1 MFDYTPEADLDWFRS
16 RMEEMNPG
24 TEAGMKKKTK
34 LRFAKSA
41 RLLMSLDHVDR
52 ILENVNHGIV

>member
-1 MFDYTPEADLDWFRS
+1 M
-16 RMEEMNPG
+16 MEEMNPG

-41 RLLMSLDHVDR
+41 RLLVSLDHVDR